1 LSPTG
6 GGPIKKRTIVVHD
19 RIEPPLTA
27 GDYELRASQTIGG
40 DPDLGTVPDDVRYV
54 RVSAPRYRL
63 PSTDILS
70 TFPPANSDGPFV
82 TRLAQVALKRR
93 TLPWERSDD
102 PQRPW
107 LALILLTDGEGT
119 YLPSVPVAS
128 AVTDGVRLSGDNPDG
143 PSCAAI
149 EVTGRV
155 VREVFPSRQEL
166 PFTCHV
172 REVPLDDTELAQGD
186 DDGWVAVVLGTR
198 LPRPGMRYR
207 ACLISLEG
215 QWSAL
220 PDDPAVD
227 TKFDKTRVYELAAN
241 VIELARQPRT
251 DDVPL
256 ALRSTA
262 SFDAE
267 GANVPKLAG
276 GTVDRELVEHE
287 IPPASIGH
295 APADAWSGAAAIGD
309 ATTTRTDAARTG
321 FLGIGRGDAILDV
334 DMRVIDPG
342 ARLLRFPVLASW
354 EFRCEGDKDFAALV
368 QGLDVGLLGTVKPPI
383 DPAQRVPAVSDT
395 GHVVLN
401 GTERDGDA
409 SVVWYRGPFVP
420 RAIER
425 RAAAAVHV
433 ADQLRRVA
441 EDGRVELGEAAAFEL
456 GRLLALSAPSTV
468 AALREWRRQGFVLRR
483 ATHVGETSLLGG
495 LLSHW
500 EVAFGAVALT
510 HRLVEAVGDDNV
522 AGRVLPTR
530 PLVDPLPE
538 LDLLADPART
548 IATGLGVRLADVRTS
563 LGGVS
568 RPAFAEDELAPAP
581 AAGFDAFRSNPALLQ
596 PVSRQ
601 LSSTVATFTAIAQRF
616 VAPGPGVLVPHGTAE
631 AGAEA
636 PAGDTVEELFAGAS
650 PGDPEP
656 EPEPPPKPSRRKRGT
671 R

>member
-1 LSPTG
+1 MSPVSD
-6 GGPIKKRTIVVHD
+6 GPIRHRTIVVHD
-19 RIEPPLTA
+19 RIEPPVTA

-54 RVSAPRYRL
+54 RVTAPRYRL
-63 PSTDILS
+63 PSTEILS

-93 TLPWERSDD
+93 TLPWERSDN

-107 LALILLTDGEGT
+107 LALVLLTDGEGT

-128 AVTDGVRLSGDNPDG
+128 AVTEGVRLTGDNPDG
-143 PSCAAI
+143 PNCAAI
-149 EVTGRV
+149 EVTRRV

-220 PDDPAVD
+220 PDDPPVQ
-227 TKFDKTRVYELAAN
+227 TKIDKARVYEVASST
-241 VIELARQPRT
+241 IELARQPRT

-256 ALRSTA
+256 AIRTA
-262 SFDAE
+262 VSF
-267 GANVPKLAG
+267 GADSANLPKQIAS
-276 GTVDRELVEHE
+276 VDRELVEHDV
-287 IPPASIGH
+287 PTASIGH
-295 APADAWSGAAAIGD
+295 APTDAWSGGTTAAE
-309 ATTTRTDAARTG
+309 TSRTG
-321 FLGIGRGDAILDV
+321 FLGVGHGDVILDV

-354 EFRCEGDKDFAALV
+354 EFRCEGDKDFEALV
-368 QGLDVGLLGTVKPPI
+368 RGLDVGLLGTVQPPM

-395 GHVVLN
+395 GHVVLDA
-401 GTERDGDA
+401 TERGGDA
-409 SVVWYRGPFVP
+409 SLVWYRGPFVP
-420 RAIER
+420 RAVER
-425 RAAAAVHV
+425 RAATAVHV
-433 ADQLRRVA
+433 ADQLRRIA
-441 EDGRVELGEAAAFEL
+441 EDGRIELGEAAAFEL

-483 ATHVGETSLLGG
+483 SAHVGQTGLLGDM
-495 LLSHW
+495 LSHW
-500 EVAFGAVALT
+500 DVALSAVAIT
-510 HRLVEAVGDDNV
+510 HRLVESVGDAEIAD
-522 AGRVLPTR
+522 RVLPTR
-530 PLVDPLPE
+530 PLVDPLPALE
-538 LDLLADPART
+538 LLKDPAAT
-548 IATGLGVRLADVRTS
+548 IASGLGVRVTDVRTS
-563 LGGVS
+563 LGGVT
-568 RPAFAEDELAPAP
+568 RPILTEDTLAPAP
-581 AAGFDAFRSNPALLQ
+581 AAGFDAFRSDAQLLQ

-601 LSSTVATFTAIAQRF
+601 LTTTVATFTAIAQRF
-616 VAPGPGVLVPHGTAE
+616 VAPGPGVLVPHGPDEE
-631 AGAEA
+631 AAA
-636 PAGDTVEELFAGAS
+636 PAPDGETVEELFPSAS
-650 PGDPEP
+650 PGEPLP
-656 EPEPPPKPSRRKRGT
+656 EPEPPPRPPRRRRRT